1 VLVDSDKYMTSS
13 MRRILKAAGK
23 GQEGSGNAPQD
34 LEINPRSPIII
45 RLSAQRGADAAL
57 AGTVTEQLLDNAR
70 VSAGLLE
77 DPRAMLKRMNE
88 LLERV
93 LGKQA

>member
-1 VLVDSDKYMTSS
+1 MGHSIQFRHNGISHNIFSHT
-13 MRRILKAAGK
+13 K